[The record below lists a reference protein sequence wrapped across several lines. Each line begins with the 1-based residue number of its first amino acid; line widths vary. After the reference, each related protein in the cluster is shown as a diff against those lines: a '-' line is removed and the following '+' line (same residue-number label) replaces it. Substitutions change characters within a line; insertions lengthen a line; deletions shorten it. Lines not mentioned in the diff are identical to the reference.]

1 MNRSRYGTSK
11 SFMRVGD
18 WKCTQQAG
26 VRFHWPQSCSI
37 LQHVFYIVL
46 LLSTRQRLLVP
57 FLCNDLVA
65 IMLFFLR
72 TIMFFTTIKNV
83 NVSTVLTISIVLF
96 LPFVQY

>member
-1 MNRSRYGTSK
+1 MLNNPQASRGIKTSIFDGNVYNVALKKVTYGWCGKNPTYMNRSRYGTSK

-46 LLSTRQRLLVP
+46 LLSTRQVISP
-57 FLCNDLVA
+57 FSL
-65 IMLFFLR
+65 
-72 TIMFFTTIKNV
+72 
-83 NVSTVLTISIVLF
+83 
-96 LPFVQY
+96 Q